1 MLFSEKLRRCG
12 LLGIHPWDFYDLM
25 VAYLLN
31 LHKTEVGTRKMFLQK
46 FFWKMFLDAQLKNSD
61 RVLQN
66 FLEQVFCR
74 TPTIRY
80 LNHHLVL
87 NRDRYFSFRMKW
99 IWVISD
105 YFLYDKKVC
114 LLTKTAQKKELV
126 SNLSFN
132 LYREL

>member
-46 FFWKMFLDAQLKNSD
+46 FFRKMFLDAQQKNSD

-74 TPTIRY
+74 APTIR
-80 LNHHLVL
+80 
-87 NRDRYFSFRMKW
+87 
-99 IWVISD
+99 
-105 YFLYDKKVC
+105 
-114 LLTKTAQKKELV
+114 
-126 SNLSFN
+126 
-132 LYREL
+132 